1 MAGGKEMGRG
11 ESENSLEDSERRAL
25 AAVAQW
31 VKCWPVNQKV
41 IGLIPGQGTCLGGWP
56 GSQWGS
62 VRGNQSMYL
71 SHISVSLPL
80 FLPPVPLSKNK

>member
-1 MAGGKEMGRG
+1 MGRG

-41 IGLIPGQGTCLGGWP
+41 IGLIPSQGTCLGGGLGP
-56 GSQWGS
+56 
-62 VRGNQSMYL
+62 
-71 SHISVSLPL
+71 
-80 FLPPVPLSKNK
+80 